1 MPPINVNFSLR
12 KGECR
17 MMEIWKTLLA
27 RVQAMEEGQ
36 DLTEYALLVAL
47 IAIIV
52 VVAVLFFGTNV
63 SSFFSQIGATV
74 SSWLS

>member
-1 MPPINVNFSLR
+1 ML
-12 KGECR
+12 
-17 MMEIWKTLLA
+17 EIWKTLLA
-27 RVQAMEEGQ
+27 RLQAKEEGQ

-63 SSFFSQIGATV
+63 STFFSTLGATV
-74 SSWLS
+74 ESWLS

>member
-1 MPPINVNFSLR
+1 MVEMFKALVDR
-12 KGECR
+12 
-17 MMEIWKTLLA
+17 L
-27 RVQAMEEGQ
+27 QAQQKGQ

-63 SSFFSQIGATV
+63 STFFSTLGDIGTKLAQLRRI
-74 SSWLS
+74 S

>member
-1 MPPINVNFSLR
+1 ML
-12 KGECR
+12 
-17 MMEIWKTLLA
+17 EILKAFLA
-27 RVQAMEEGQ
+27 RLQAEEKGQ

-63 SSFFSQIGATV
+63 STFFSTLGASV
-74 SSWLS
+74 QSWLS

>member
-1 MPPINVNFSLR
+1 MIEMFKALVERL
-12 KGECR
+12 
-17 MMEIWKTLLA
+17 
-27 RVQAMEEGQ
+27 QAQQKGQ

-63 SSFFSQIGATV
+63 STFFSTLGASV
-74 SSWLS
+74 QSWLS

>member
-1 MPPINVNFSLR
+1 MVEMFKELVNRL
-12 KGECR
+12 
-17 MMEIWKTLLA
+17 
-27 RVQAMEEGQ
+27 QAQQKGQ

-63 SSFFSQIGATV
+63 STFFSTLGASV
-74 SSWLS
+74 QSWLS

>member
-1 MPPINVNFSLR
+1 
-12 KGECR
+12 
-17 MMEIWKTLLA
+17 MMEIWKALVA
-27 RVQAMEEGQ
+27 RLQTQEEGQ

-63 SSFFSQIGATV
+63 STFFSTLGATV
-74 SSWLS
+74 QSWLS

>member
-1 MPPINVNFSLR
+1 ML
-12 KGECR
+12 
-17 MMEIWKTLLA
+17 EIWKALLA
-27 RVQAMEEGQ
+27 RLQAKEEGQ

-63 SSFFSQIGATV
+63 STFFSTLGATV
-74 SSWLS
+74 ESWLS

>member
-1 MPPINVNFSLR
+1 MLEMFKALVD
-12 KGECR
+12 R
-17 MMEIWKTLLA
+17 M
-27 RVQAMEEGQ
+27 QAQQKGQ

-63 SSFFSQIGATV
+63 STFFSTLGASV
-74 SSWLS
+74 QSWLS

>member
-1 MPPINVNFSLR
+1 MI
-12 KGECR
+12 
-17 MMEIWKTLLA
+17 EIWKALLA
-27 RVQAMEEGQ
+27 RWQAKEEGQ

-63 SSFFSQIGATV
+63 STFFSRIGATV
-74 SSWLS
+74 QSWLS

>member
-1 MPPINVNFSLR
+1 MVEMFKALVER
-12 KGECR
+12 
-17 MMEIWKTLLA
+17 L
-27 RVQAMEEGQ
+27 QAQQKGQ

-63 SSFFSQIGATV
+63 STFFSTLGASV
-74 SSWLS
+74 ASWLS

>member
-1 MPPINVNFSLR
+1 MVEMFKALVER
-12 KGECR
+12 
-17 MMEIWKTLLA
+17 L
-27 RVQAMEEGQ
+27 QAQQKGQ

-63 SSFFSQIGATV
+63 STFFSTLGASV

>member
-1 MPPINVNFSLR
+1 ML
-12 KGECR
+12 
-17 MMEIWKTLLA
+17 EIWKALLA
-27 RVQAMEEGQ
+27 RLQAKEEGQ

-63 SSFFSQIGATV
+63 STFFSTIGATV
-74 SSWLS
+74 QSWLS

>member
-1 MPPINVNFSLR
+1 MFEMI
-12 KGECR
+12 KA
-17 MMEIWKTLLA
+17 LLV
-27 RVQAMEEGQ
+27 RLQSQEEGQ

-52 VVAVLFFGTNV
+52 VLAVLFFGEQV
-63 SSFFSQIGATV
+63 SSFFGNLGNTV

>member
-1 MPPINVNFSLR
+1 MLEMFKALVDRL
-12 KGECR
+12 
-17 MMEIWKTLLA
+17 
-27 RVQAMEEGQ
+27 QAQQKGQ

-63 SSFFSQIGATV
+63 STFFSTLGASV
-74 SSWLS
+74 QSWLS

>member
-1 MPPINVNFSLR
+1 ML
-12 KGECR
+12 
-17 MMEIWKTLLA
+17 EIWKALLA
-27 RVQAMEEGQ
+27 RLQAKEEGQ

-63 SSFFSQIGATV
+63 STFFSTLGGTV

>member
-1 MPPINVNFSLR
+1 MLEV
-12 KGECR
+12 
-17 MMEIWKTLLA
+17 WKALLA
-27 RVQAMEEGQ
+27 RLQAGKEGQ

-63 SSFFSQIGATV
+63 STFFSTIGATV
-74 SSWLS
+74 QSWLS

>member
-1 MPPINVNFSLR
+1 MVEMFKALVER
-12 KGECR
+12 
-17 MMEIWKTLLA
+17 L
-27 RVQAMEEGQ
+27 QAQQKGQ

-63 SSFFSQIGATV
+63 STFFSTLGSTV
-74 SSWLS
+74 QSWLS